1 MDLKQ
6 GELAKHIGKTSIRM
20 EHEPPLPEQY
30 VQLRLRSGM
39 GTKDLERSRIALAH
53 SVFVVAIYDEDMLV
67 GFGRVVGDQ
76 GITFVV
82 SDIMVHPEYRRLGF
96 AEWIMQE
103 IDGFFAEYAYDDS
116 FILLIANKPAD
127 LLYTKHR
134 FEYLSPDRCGM
145 LRNQKK

>member
-1 MDLKQ
+1 MSHDLRTPMGAILSLAQFGMKESSDDVCQRYFKQ
-6 GELAKHIGKTSIRM
+6 IFDSGEYMIG
-20 EHEPPLPEQY
+20 
-30 VQLRLRSGM
+30 
-39 GTKDLERSRIALAH
+39 
-53 SVFVVAIYDEDMLV
+53 
-67 GFGRVVGDQ
+67 
-76 GITFVV
+76 
-82 SDIMVHPEYRRLGF
+82 MVHPEYRRLGF